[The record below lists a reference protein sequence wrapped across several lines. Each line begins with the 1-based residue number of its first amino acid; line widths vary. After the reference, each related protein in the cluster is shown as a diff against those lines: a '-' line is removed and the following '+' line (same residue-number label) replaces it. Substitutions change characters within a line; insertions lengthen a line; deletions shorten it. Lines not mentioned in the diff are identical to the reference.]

1 MTNGWALADDIH
13 ILNSYIAKAV
23 EFDYN
28 ASLVGVNAWDQI
40 YVNDLWGQM
49 DVSTLIEY
57 EYYLPCKVTIKAAK
71 KKK

>member
-13 ILNSYIAKAV
+13 ILNSYIAEAV

-49 DVSTLIEY
+49 DVSTLNSLLV
-57 EYYLPCKVTIKAAK
+57 LPTVADIIAVI
-71 KKK
+71 